1 MQKNSDAFRCPSH
14 AARRQQH
21 IMPSGARSV
30 GAAILLPMITSEVA
44 GIEERAVLAA
54 AASSHA
60 LQRCSSIRARPGG
73 EKSRPACKVCCCC
86 RLELQSS
93 ARPRTSRGRLLLS
106 FPASASLT
114 TTCVCAWRCGVQVK
128 RSMLSSMCAD
138 WHGFCCTVLP
148 GPAGRSVSAS
158 DGAQGPA
165 PMKRH
170 HSHDGTRGRAAD
182 IPRRQLLACPPLQ
195 LHL

>member
-60 LQRCSSIRARPGG
+60 LQRCSSTRARPGG

-128 RSMLSSMCAD
+128 RSMLSSRCVRIGMASAAQCYLARP
-138 WHGFCCTVLP
+138 V
-148 GPAGRSVSAS
+148 GRS
-158 DGAQGPA
+158 PRLMELRA
-165 PMKRH
+165 PL
-170 HSHDGTRGRAAD
+170 
-182 IPRRQLLACPPLQ
+182 P
-195 LHL
+195 

>member
-60 LQRCSSIRARPGG
+60 LQRCSSTRARPGG

-86 RLELQSS
+86 RRELQSS

-106 FPASASLT
+106 FPATSLPPRHSLPRACVLGGAACRSCQAIDAELDVCGLAWLLLHSA
-114 TTCVCAWRCGVQVK
+114 TC
-128 RSMLSSMCAD
+128 
-138 WHGFCCTVLP
+138 P
-148 GPAGRSVSAS
+148 GRPVGLRV
-158 DGAQGPA
+158 
-165 PMKRH
+165 
-170 HSHDGTRGRAAD
+170 
-182 IPRRQLLACPPLQ
+182 
-195 LHL
+195 